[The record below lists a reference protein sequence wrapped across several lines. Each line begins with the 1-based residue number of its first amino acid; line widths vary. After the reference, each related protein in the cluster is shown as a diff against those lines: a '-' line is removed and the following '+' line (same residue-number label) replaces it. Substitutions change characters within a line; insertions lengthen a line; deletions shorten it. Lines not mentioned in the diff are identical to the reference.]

1 MLRIWIK
8 RMLLL
13 RKNKTLAVGKKA
25 NIGYGSVFEGFNR
38 IGDRTSFSGRMGR
51 CSYIGAGSAISANIG
66 RYCSIAADVA
76 TISGKH
82 PTKDWVTTHPAFFS
96 TLKQCGKTYVQTEL
110 FAEATEQTQIGNDVW
125 IGYGARILG
134 GIQIGDGAIVAAG
147 AVVTQDVPDYAIV
160 GGVPAKIIRYRFE
173 KEQIEAL
180 RLFKWWEKDEQWLE
194 KNASK
199 FQSMEM
205 FAPLIEGENQ

>member
-13 RKNKTLAVGKKA
+13 RKNKTLILGKKV
-25 NIGYGSVFEGFNR
+25 NIEYGSVFEGFNK
-38 IGDRTSFSGRMGR
+38 IGARTSFSGRMGR
-51 CSYIGAGSAISANIG
+51 CSYIGADAAISANIG
-66 RYCSIAADVA
+66 RYCSIAADVV

-96 TLKQCGKTYVQTEL
+96 TLKQCGKTYVEKEL
-110 FAEATEQTQIGNDVW
+110 FMETTGQTQIGNDVW

-134 GIQIGDGAIVAAG
+134 GVKIGDGAIIAAG

-160 GGVPAKIIRYRFE
+160 GGVPAKVIRYRFE
-173 KEQIEAL
+173 PEQIEKL
-180 RLFKWWEKDEQWLE
+180 KKIQWWKKDEQWLKE
-194 KNASK
+194 NAAL
-199 FQSMEM
+199 FQNIDT
-205 FAPLIEGENQ
+205 FIRAFEGENL